1 MSNFFRF
8 TRLKDI
14 SIAKKLYFIIGAM
27 AILIAV
33 ELLTL
38 WFSIH
43 TLSSVRALVGAE
55 GLWSKAQKD
64 ASFSLRKYYLSGD
77 EADYLAFQKFM
88 SVPLGDHKTRLEL
101 LKPDFDINV
110 ARQGFIEGRVHPD
123 DIDGIIKVLRRFHQI
138 YYIKK
143 AITYWTEGDIMIAE
157 LLPIADNLHR
167 EISSGTPSKEKLDAY
182 VAQLDPLNQQ
192 LTVLEDNFSY
202 ILGEG
207 SRWLENLILKLL
219 FSVALTVEIT
229 GLVLSISVSRGI
241 TKGLNEL
248 NRAATKIKQGDLTER
263 ATIFSNDEI
272 GLAASS
278 MNEMTEQLIRSNKE
292 LGQYAYITSHD
303 LQEPLRT
310 ISNYVGLFQRKYKGN
325 LDEHADEYLKYI
337 VNATGRMQ
345 RLIKDLLDYSII
357 GNDKQ
362 TTLLD
367 CNKVAHEVVHDLAS
381 AIDECEAIVEI
392 SKLPV
397 IYAYSDLKLLFQNLI
412 SNAIKYR
419 KTDEK
424 LIVKMFA
431 EEKNDA
437 WLFGVADNGIGIEKM
452 YLERIFIIFQKLHNQ
467 QEYAGTGIG
476 LAHCKKIVELHG
488 GRIWVQSEFGKGST
502 FYFTIPKK

>member
-1 MSNFFRF
+1 MSNFFRLK
-8 TRLKDI
+8 RLRDI
-14 SIAKKLYFIIGAM
+14 SIAKKLYFIVGAM
-27 AILIAV
+27 AILIAL

-64 ASFSLRKYYLSGD
+64 ASYNLRKYYRTGD

-88 SVPLGDHKTRLEL
+88 SVPLGDHKSRLEL

-123 DIDGIIKVLRRFHQI
+123 DIDGIIKVLRRFHEI
-138 YYIKK
+138 SYIKK
-143 AITYWTEGDIMIAE
+143 AIMYWTQGDIMIAE
-157 LLPIADNLHR
+157 LMPIGENLHK
-167 EISSGTPSKEKLDAY
+167 EISSGNPSKEKLDAY
-182 VAQLDPLNQQ
+182 IAQLDPLNQQ
-192 LTVLEDNFSY
+192 LTTLEDNFSY
-202 ILGEG
+202 VLGEG
-207 SRWLENLILKLL
+207 SRWLENLVLKLL

-263 ATIFSNDEI
+263 AAVFSHDEI
-272 GLAASS
+272 GLVAAS

-292 LGQYAYITSHD
+292 LGQYAYIASHD

-325 LDEHADEYLKYI
+325 LDENADEYLKYI
-337 VNATGRMQ
+337 VSATGRMQ
-345 RLIKDLLDYSII
+345 TLIKDLLDYSII

-362 TTLLD
+362 TMLLD
-367 CNKVAHEVVHDLAS
+367 CNKVAVEVVNDLAGS
-381 AIDECEAIVEI
+381 IEECGAQVQI

-397 IYAYSDLKLLFQNLI
+397 IYAYSELKLLFQNLL

-424 LIVKMFA
+424 LMV
-431 EEKNDA
+431 
-437 WLFGVADNGIGIEKM
+437 
-452 YLERIFIIFQKLHNQ
+452 RIF
-467 QEYAGTGIG
+467 A
-476 LAHCKKIVELHG
+476 
-488 GRIWVQSEFGKGST
+488 
-502 FYFTIPKK
+502 